1 MSRACGRC
9 LWWRP
14 GLNVSDSRVRYARTS
29 RWLVR
34 ARARCDEASGRS
46 GKSPPPL
53 RDPSL
58 SFYAFFSQP
67 NEIFFAVE
75 SRADPGAGHGTK
87 NPTAVWQFRQF
98 PHRQSGVVSR
108 SKCGE
113 RKNLRQTALQSL
125 TRIAVPI
132 AQPLDWV
139 WCDPSFSEKGAV
151 GGHVPATDL
160 QHTHDTR
167 LHVYTHAMDGPSDAE
182 KLPVTV
188 RTVAPLGSRRR
199 ITRVRSE
206 AAVASPIESRRRF
219 NCLLFPT
226 LSSPFHPTAI

>member
-1 MSRACGRC
+1 MARACAC
-9 LWWRP
+9 A
-14 GLNVSDSRVRYARTS
+14 VRRG
-29 RWLVR
+29 VR
-34 ARARCDEASGRS
+34 AVWERPSTAPRPVSEFLHFFFVAQRDIFRGGIEGRS
-46 GKSPPPL
+46 GRRPRGPKIP
-53 RDPSL
+53 RR
-58 SFYAFFSQP
+58 FG
-67 NEIFFAVE
+67 NFAKFHT
-75 SRADPGAGHGTK
+75 G
-87 NPTAVWQFRQF
+87 
-98 PHRQSGVVSR
+98 QSGVVSR
-108 SKCGE
+108 SKCGQ

-219 NCLLFPT
+219 NCLFFPT
-226 LSSPFHPTAI
+226 LSSRFHPTAI